1 MSWYFNETVR
11 SGNSQARVKNFYP
24 ETGLIVLY
32 DIKGVI
38 EAGMTIVGD
47 ESNTTLTLSE
57 FNITLDY
64 DLNYEPDYWDNI
76 LDRTI
81 YDGDGN
87 LVAIDAYFT
96 GLPSQDYQTEFL
108 VVES

>member
-1 MSWYFNETVR
+1 MNWYFNEVVR

-47 ESNTTLTLSE
+47 ESGTSLTLTE
-57 FNITLDY
+57 FNIALEF
-64 DLNYEPDYWDNI
+64 DLFYEPEYWETVIDN
-76 LDRTI
+76 TI

-87 LVAIDAYFT
+87 LVAIDQYFT
-96 GLPSQDYQTEFL
+96 GLLSQDYQAEFL
-108 VVES
+108 VVEG